1 MAFLEKLGGKLPTF
15 DFRELMSSGRAEK
28 KADGKSGSVKSRSS
42 ESAISRL
49 DLRRFI
55 ELAVFALTAP
65 IVGIVLFSDD
75 PLGISSGFAWA
86 AVGPVIFAARYG
98 VSWGASCALLA
109 VVAILYPHAA
119 YLSQYAQPIALAIGT
134 LVLAVIV
141 GDSSTNWRKRAG
153 QASAENQY
161 LRHRLKEFSND
172 YHVLKV
178 SHGQLEEYMAGQ
190 KLSLRQALQQLKP
203 VLGTNRDGMQA
214 GEELMAVFAQ
224 FCSVQVAGLY
234 TMKSDTVIN
243 PQAVAIHGNMGELPV
258 FDKILNAAV
267 KEKKLASIKLSTLAD
282 DQHADGLLA
291 AVPIADSNGNLHG
304 VLAIRDMHFMAFQQ
318 ENLNLLSLLT
328 GYIGDMLTRSRGS
341 GQSQGAWFMAE
352 LETALRFARTH
363 SVQSALLSLR
373 LKRFDR
379 DADVAE
385 FISTNIRSLD
395 ASWQPKT
402 KDGSYT
408 VVILLPLVTEAQAE
422 GYVARLV
429 AAIQKEYGIGLD
441 KIVRN
446 CRAMQLD
453 SSINQSDCLDFL
465 QGKEVNR
472 QAKARYLMRAQT
484 PGAKGQHIGPAEA
497 QDEAAAEKAA

>member
-1 MAFLEKLGGKLPTF
+1 MALLEKLSSRLPRF
-15 DFRELMSSGRAEK
+15 DARELMSHGRPLK
-28 KADGKSGSVKSRSS
+28 KAGSKSAPAKSDGTKSDVVRP
-42 ESAISRL
+42 
-49 DLRRFI
+49 DYRRFI
-55 ELAVFALTAP
+55 ELIIFAFTAP
-65 IVGIVLFSDD
+65 IIGMVVFPGD

-98 VSWGASCALLA
+98 VTWGATCALAA
-109 VVAILYPHAA
+109 VLVILYPHAA
-119 YLSQYAQPIALAIGT
+119 YAGQFALAVALAIGT
-134 LVLAVIV
+134 MVLAVIV

-203 VLGTNRDGMQA
+203 VLSTNADGMQA

-234 TMKSDTVIN
+234 IMKSDTVID
-243 PQAVAIHGNMGELPV
+243 PQAVATHGNMGELPM
-258 FDKILNAAV
+258 FDRILNAAI
-267 KEKKLASIKLSTLAD
+267 KEQKLASIKLSTLAD

-291 AVPIADSNGNLHG
+291 AVPIADSDGNLHG

-379 DADVAE
+379 DADVAD

-429 AAIQKEYGIGLD
+429 AAVQKEYGIGLD

-453 SSINQSDCLDFL
+453 SSISQSDCLAFL
-465 QGKEVNR
+465 QGKEVKR
-472 QAKARYLMRAQT
+472 QANARYLMQAQT
-484 PGAKGQHIGPAEA
+484 PGAKGQDVGSNPA
-497 QDEAAAEKAA
+497 QNQAAAEKAA

>member
-1 MAFLEKLGGKLPTF
+1 MALLEKLGDRLPRF
-15 DFRELMSSGRAEK
+15 DVRELMSHGHAK
-28 KADGKSGSVKSRSS
+28 KKGVSKSA
-42 ESAISRL
+42 SANSASKQSDAARP
-49 DLRRFI
+49 DFRRFA
-55 ELAVFALTAP
+55 ELLVFALAAP
-65 IVGIVLFSDD
+65 IVGRVVFPAD

-86 AVGPVIFAARYG
+86 GVGPIVFAARYG
-98 VSWGASCALLA
+98 VTWGATCAIAA
-109 VVAILYPHAA
+109 VFAILYPHAA
-119 YLSQYAQPIALAIGT
+119 YAGQFALAVALAIGT

-141 GDSSTNWRKRAG
+141 GDSSTSWRKRAG

-203 VLGTNRDGMQA
+203 VLSTNRDGMQA

-234 TMKSDTVIN
+234 AMKNDSVID

-258 FDKILNAAV
+258 FDRILNVAV
-267 KEKKLASIKLSTLAD
+267 KEQKLASIKLSTLAD
-282 DQHADGLLA
+282 DKHVDGLLA
-291 AVPIADSNGNLHG
+291 AVPIADSDGNLHG

-318 ENLNLLSLLT
+318 ENLNLLSLLA

-385 FISTNIRSLD
+385 FISTNLRSLD

-408 VVILLPLVTEAQAE
+408 IVILLPLVTEAQSE

-453 SSINQSDCLDFL
+453 SSISQSDCLEFL
-465 QGKEVNR
+465 QGKQVKR
-472 QAKARYLMRAQT
+472 QANARYLMQAQT
-484 PGAKGQHIGPAEA
+484 PGAKGQDIGSRSDGQTPAK
-497 QDEAAAEKAA
+497 EKAA

>member
-1 MAFLEKLGGKLPTF
+1 MAQSKKLRDKLPRF
-15 DFRELMSSGRAEK
+15 DVRELMSSGRPQK
-28 KADGKSGSVKSRSS
+28 SGGGKSVSVEVKSGV
-42 ESAISRL
+42 AGL
-49 DLRRFI
+49 DFRRFV
-55 ELAVFALTAP
+55 ELAVFAFTAP
-65 IVGIVLFSDD
+65 VIGLLVFPGD

-98 VSWGASCALLA
+98 VTWGAACALA
-109 VVAILYPHAA
+109 AIIAILYPHAA
-119 YLSQYAQPIALAIGT
+119 YAGQFGLAVALAIGT

-203 VLGTNRDGMQA
+203 VLSTNHEGLQA

-234 TMKSDTVIN
+234 TMKSDTVVDSR
-243 PQAVAIHGNMGELPV
+243 AVAVHGNMGELPT
-258 FDKILNAAV
+258 FDRILNVAV
-267 KEKKLASIKLSTLAD
+267 KERKVVSIKLATLAD
-282 DQHADGLLA
+282 DQHVDGLLA
-291 AVPIADSNGNLHG
+291 CVPIADSDDNLHG

-318 ENLNLLSLLT
+318 ENLNLLSLLA
-328 GYIGDMLTRSRGS
+328 GYIGDMLTRSKGS

-352 LETALRFARTH
+352 MDTALRFARTH

-379 DADVAE
+379 DEEVAD
-385 FISTNIRSLD
+385 FISTNLRSLD

-402 KDGSYT
+402 KDGSHT

-429 AAIQKEYGIGLD
+429 AAVQKEYGIGLD

-446 CRAMQLD
+446 CRAMQID
-453 SSINQSDCLDFL
+453 SSVNQNDCISFL
-465 QGKEVNR
+465 QGKEVKRRAN
-472 QAKARYLMRAQT
+472 ARVLMQSQT
-484 PGAKGQHIGPAEA
+484 PGNPGQNVGAKPAPKAENENSGQ
-497 QDEAAAEKAA
+497 KAA